1 MLRRVQKRSI
11 FAALHIGNID
21 NRTIS
26 LFSGAHQKTVRR
38 WICRIEEGRSLIDL
52 SRSGRPRLFSEAA
65 RLTTIAVYCQHSP
78 PLPGIHSWSLRDAQ
92 NYFKEH
98 SDLIGRSISH
108 ATIHRILMEHA
119 LKPHRRKYYLQTTDP
134 DFFPKMEHIID
145 CYLNPPQNLYC
156 YDECTCIQALKRLT
170 PNLPAAPD
178 QQVCEDFDYKR
189 NGTTDLLA
197 FLNPATGKIYGQC
210 TDNHNRHTFCRV
222 FTSHVQMHPSDAVLH
237 YIMDNLSTHFC
248 DDFCQTVADLSDV
261 PYSPLKTGAERR
273 QWLQSKDKRIFV
285 HFIPFHASWL
295 NMVEIWF
302 GILQRKCLKY
312 GHFLSVEQLCQD
324 ITAFINTWNK
334 FFAHPFTWSYT
345 GKGLHAKAVRRFCRL
360 LAIQTDQM
368 DCKFLANQIL
378 LMCNIAHEYIH
389 LVPPNDWQ
397 RLLVL
402 AGQNDKYI
410 RNIIEND
417 TGPLRKKRAWLAYD
431 QFVQTLIKNVEPLVK
446 NS

>member
-1 MLRRVQKRSI
+1 
-11 FAALHIGNID
+11 
-21 NRTIS
+21 
-26 LFSGAHQKTVRR
+26 
-38 WICRIEEGRSLIDL
+38 
-52 SRSGRPRLFSEAA
+52 
-65 RLTTIAVYCQHSP
+65 
-78 PLPGIHSWSLRDAQ
+78 
-92 NYFKEH
+92 
-98 SDLIGRSISH
+98 
-108 ATIHRILMEHA
+108 
-119 LKPHRRKYYLQTTDP
+119 
-134 DFFPKMEHIID
+134 
-145 CYLNPPQNLYC
+145 
-156 YDECTCIQALKRLT
+156 
-170 PNLPAAPD
+170 LPAAPD